1 MVARFLW
8 SPESRRG
15 EKSFARVPI
24 FADSV
29 DKRGFCAIHLL
40 IRDQTL
46 QTQHNMDIIKM
57 PTLNLK
63 PTHKPV
69 KAYYESLNQ
78 FDRLG
83 VTHETAVRSAF
94 QSLLESCGKQFG
106 WTLVPEHPMA
116 LNRNKRIVV
125 DGALIDDFRLTH
137 GYWEAKDIHDD
148 LPTEIQHKFEVG
160 YPTDN
165 ILFQTPQRAILWQD
179 DRRVLDADLT
189 DPKQLIE
196 TLQTFFAYRPQE
208 IAEWEESVAQ
218 FKDIVP
224 DIGNGLAELIQN
236 ERETNSRFTSA
247 FADFL
252 EKCRLSINPNLS
264 EAAVEEMLIQHLLTE
279 RIFRT
284 VFDNPDFTRRNVIA
298 NEIEKVIDALTSQS
312 FSRHEFLQNLDRF
325 YVAIERTAETINDFS
340 QKQHFLNTVYEQFFQ
355 GFSVKVADTHG
366 IVYTPQPIVD
376 FMVKSVEQILQT
388 EFDRSL
394 SDGGVHIIDPFV
406 GTGNFIVRIMRE
418 IRKTALEHKYT
429 SNLHC
434 NEVMLL
440 PYYIASMNIEHEF
453 YEATGHY
460 LPFEGICLVD
470 TFELAEPQQ
479 MVLFTEKNAERVERQ
494 KEAPMFVVIGNPPYN
509 AGQVNENDNNKNR
522 KYKTMDKQVRD
533 TYAKDS
539 KATLKN
545 KLPDPYVKAIRWASD
560 RIGDGG
566 VVAFVTNNGF
576 LDGIAFD
583 GMRKHLADD
592 FDTIYILDLSGNVRK
607 NPKLSGTTH
616 NVFGIQVGVSINFFI
631 KKSFIGTGQPTPT
644 PQIFYARVDEFWR
657 KEDKYRYLDSK
668 EHYRNIEWKS
678 LTPNKR
684 YTWLTEGLQAEFETF
699 IPMGTREAKSTKG
712 EANDVIFKIY
722 SLGVSTNRDAWARNF
737 NRNALTENISRMID
751 NYNEQV
757 FKWERVAARDANLD
771 DFVVSDEKKIK
782 WSSSLKQKLKGKQIT
797 EFAEVKIRQ
806 SFYRP
811 FTKSYLYFDRMIN
824 DRVLVFPSIFP
835 TLDTETENRVICL
848 TAIGNKKPF
857 QCLMTQQVTDLH
869 FTGDSQCFP
878 FYIYDEDGTNRREN
892 ITDWALEQFREHYQ
906 DDSITKWDI
915 FHYVYGLLH
924 HPDYRDRYQAN
935 LKRELPRIP
944 FTPDTGSEPS
954 AGFWAF
960 AKAGKRLSEIHVG
973 YEDMPEYPLTFIETP
988 DMPLDWRVEKM
999 RFSKDKTQIVYNDF
1013 LTLDGIPPQTLAYRL
1028 GNRSALEWIIDQYR
1042 VKEDKRSG
1050 IVNDPNREDDPQYI
1064 VKLIQKVIKVSLETV
1079 EIVAGLPG
1087 LGVLVESTQGR

>member
-1 MVARFLW
+1 
-8 SPESRRG
+8 
-15 EKSFARVPI
+15 
-24 FADSV
+24 
-29 DKRGFCAIHLL
+29 
-40 IRDQTL
+40 
-46 QTQHNMDIIKM
+46 M

-69 KAYYESLNQ
+69 KAYYESLDQ

-83 VTHETAVRSAF
+83 ITHETAVRSAF
-94 QSLLESCGKQFG
+94 QSLLESCGKQFD

-125 DGALIDDFRLTH
+125 DGALIDDFRLPH

-148 LPTEIQHKFEVG
+148 LPAEVQRKFETG
-160 YPTDN
+160 YPRDN
-165 ILFQTPQRAILWQD
+165 ILFQTPQRAILWQN
-179 DRRVLDADLT
+179 DRQVIDADLT

-196 TLQTFFAYRPQE
+196 TLQTFFAHRPQE
-208 IAEWEESVAQ
+208 IAEWEGAVGQ

-224 DIGNGLAELIQN
+224 DIGNGLAELIQK
-236 ERETNSRFTSA
+236 ERQTNSRFTSA

-252 EKCRLSINPNLS
+252 DKCRLSINPNLS

-284 VFDNPDFTRRNVIA
+284 VFDNSDFTRRNVIA
-298 NEIEKVIDALTSQS
+298 NEIENVIDALTSQS

-355 GFSVKVADTHG
+355 GFSIKVADTHG

-376 FMVKSVEQILQT
+376 FMVKSVEHILQT

-460 LPFEGICLVD
+460 LPFDGICLVD

-494 KEAPMFVVIGNPPYN
+494 KETPMFVVIGNPPYN

-522 KYKTMDKQVRD
+522 KYVTMDTRVRE
-533 TYAKDS
+533 TYSQDS
-539 KATLKN
+539 KATNKN
-545 KLPDPYVKAIRWASD
+545 ALSDPYVKAIRWASD

-576 LDGIAFD
+576 LDGVAFD
-583 GMRKHLADD
+583 GMRKHLTDE
-592 FDTIYILDLSGNVRK
+592 FDTIYILDLGGNMRK
-607 NPKLSGTTH
+607 GLKVSDA
-616 NVFGIQVGVSINFFI
+616 NVFGIRVGVSISLFVKAKQNQ
-631 KKSFIGTGQPTPT
+631 SETTG
-644 PQIFYARVDEFWR
+644 IFYYRTDEFWN
-657 KEDKYRYLDSK
+657 KKQKFDFLK
-668 EHYRNIEWKS
+668 EHKNIGTIEWQ
-678 LTPNKR
+678 TIQPDRR
-684 YTWLTEGLQAEFETF
+684 YTWLTEGLHSEFETF
-699 IPMGTREAKSTKG
+699 IPMGTREAKLVKG
-712 EANDVIFKIY
+712 EVDEVIFKTY
-722 SLGVSTNRDAWARNF
+722 SNGVKTNRDPWACNF
-737 NRNALTENISRMID
+737 NRNALIENMERMID
-751 NYNEQV
+751 FYNEQV
-757 FKWERVAARDANLD
+757 FKWERREERGANVD
-771 DFVVSDEKKIK
+771 DFVVSDDKKIK
-782 WSSSLKQKLKGKQIT
+782 WSSSLKQKLKRRQIS
-797 EFAEVKIRQ
+797 EFSEAKIRW
-806 SFYRP
+806 SLYRP
-811 FTKSYLYFDRMIN
+811 FTKSNLYFDRMITE
-824 DRVLVFPSIFP
+824 RVYVFPSIFP
-835 TLDTETENRVICL
+835 VLETEAENRVICV
-848 TAIGNKKPF
+848 AGIGDRKGF
-857 QCLMTQQVTDLH
+857 GCLVANMIPSIDLA
-869 FTGDSQCFP
+869 FEKTQCFP
-878 FYIYDEDGTNRREN
+878 FYTYDEDGTNRREN
-892 ITDWALEQFREHYQ
+892 VTDWALEQFREYYK

-915 FHYVYGLLH
+915 FYYVYGLLH
-924 HPDYRDRYQAN
+924 HPDYRERYQAN

-944 FTPDTGSEPS
+944 FTPDTGSKS
-954 AGFWAF
+954 STGFWRF
-960 AKAGKRLSEIHVG
+960 AKAGKRLSEIHIG

-988 DMPLDWRVEKM
+988 DMPLDWSVEKM

-1013 LTLDGIPPQTLAYRL
+1013 LTLDGIPLKALAYRL

-1050 IVNDPNREDDPQYI
+1050 IIKDPNREDDPQYI
-1064 VKLIQKVIKVSLETV
+1064 VKLIGKVITVSLETV
-1079 EIVAGLPG
+1079 KIVEGLPK
-1087 LGVLVESTQGR
+1087 LGIPEKEFVEHES